1 MTPEQKHRLYIDEL
15 NYYFHELKC
24 YGTIMEIM
32 DDKYDLMFL
41 EKIYNLLF
49 LDIID
54 YHCGNPEYL
63 AYKGLYYQ
71 NKKIDSLAK
80 KYYIEAIEQE
90 NVLAMYLL
98 GMFSEGKKKDYY
110 LNMVHEYETRLGVSY
125 KLNENTHWYTHVYQS
140 LLPSLNPHS
149 DRGQYLQKE
158 FHPECPT
165 TIKEIFDCI
174 NNITHYVCNEDTYC
188 YNFYKEKVVGQMS
201 VVVAFNGHREN
212 RGYTLNS
219 HGVFYD
225 LHDQGKK
232 VTDELARK
240 QHLFLHNTVFDSL
253 INHKDILQTTNLIK
267 KYDRVP
273 IYQNHNKYISI
284 WDGLP
289 KINSSCNSFVY
300 HYVSGENPHY
310 RYTMGPSQSYTI
322 EGISHLDK
330 KVAYIDALIS
340 HGYRNLK
347 KLTPERPRL
356 IELANEGN
364 IEAMILLNEPKYL
377 EKAVELGSV
386 HAMLQLGNWY
396 RENTEDV
403 KLINKYYRMAIDMGD
418 EEALL
423 YLSNPVID
431 YDKII
436 EDNKK
441 LKQMVD
447 DLMRINDALERT
459 VETYHY
465 KFTR

>member
-15 NYYFHELKC
+15 NYYFHGLGC

-54 YHCGNPEYL
+54 YHCSDPEYL

-98 GMFSEGKKKDYY
+98 GMFSKDKKKTYY
-110 LNMVHEYETRLGVSY
+110 LNMAREYETRLGVSY
-125 KLNENTHWYTHVYQS
+125 KASLQLDRTNKELIDKVFPGESWAKYRWIQPYAYEQSDKDQPFYRANKNDFHYLNSLQVYQD
-140 LLPSLNPHS
+140 LNHFRP
-149 DRGQYLQKE
+149 L
-158 FHPECPT
+158 T
-165 TIKEIFDCI
+165 TIYEIFNYI
-174 NNITHYVCNEDTYC
+174 NNILHYISMLERNWHGNGPSYIVTIHTKNREIHATTY
-188 YNFYKEKVVGQMS
+188 K
-201 VVVAFNGHREN
+201 
-212 RGYTLNS
+212 
-219 HGVFYD
+219 
-225 LHDQGKK
+225 
-232 VTDELARK
+232 
-240 QHLFLHNTVFDSL
+240 TVLEQL
-253 INHKDILQTTNLIK
+253 INHKDILQTTNLMYIK
-267 KYDRVP
+267 CMWK
-273 IYQNHNKYISI
+273 
-284 WDGLP
+284 GLAE
-289 KINSSCNSFVY
+289 IDSSY
-300 HYVSGENPHY
+300 MHQYGL
-310 RYTMGPSQSYTI
+310 TSYKV
-322 EGISHLDK
+322 EGINHLDK

-347 KLTPERPRL
+347 KITPERPRL
-356 IELANEGN
+356 IELANDGN
-364 IEAMILLNEPKYL
+364 IEAMIILNEHEYL

-396 RENTEDV
+396 RENTENV
-403 KLINKYYRMAIDMGD
+403 KLMNKYYRMAIDMGD

-447 DLMRINDALERT
+447 DLMRMNDALERT

-465 KFTR
+465 KFTH